1 MEYQK
6 EIERVAKKIRGQ
18 ELQIINDFVKC
29 RLAYESLQGK
39 DLIEL
44 MPKMTLHI
52 QHTRDNNQMG
62 LKAWITFDR
71 ETSINPA
78 DDANLIKRAIYDN

>member
-1 MEYQK
+1 
-6 EIERVAKKIRGQ
+6 
-18 ELQIINDFVKC
+18 
-29 RLAYESLQGK
+29 
-39 DLIEL
+39 

-78 DDANLIKRAIYDN
+78 DDANLIKRAIHNIDVD